1 MLSATSYLANGVH
14 TTHWWPALAGLERH
28 FGLRQRWCSSD
39 FTFFHPF
46 NTLGNQLCIRRWLGG
61 ARLRLENARFTPQP
75 RDVNAIEQLRTA
87 REATTID
94 FAAIDAPA
102 ANARNLAQLIAGH
115 ARTADCS

>member
-1 MLSATSYLANGVH
+1 MGVGH
-14 TTHWWPALAGLERH
+14 HYYP
-28 FGLRQRWCSSD
+28 LRRSI
-39 FTFFHPF
+39 
-46 NTLGNQLCIRRWLGG
+46 L
-61 ARLRLENARFTPQP
+61 QP

-94 FAAIDAPA
+94 SCGYHAPA

>member
-1 MLSATSYLANGVH
+1 MQIAIFKQPWRIKVKGTLPDGSWTPLLS
-14 TTHWWPALAGLERH
+14 
-28 FGLRQRWCSSD
+28 LRRS
-39 FTFFHPF
+39 
-46 NTLGNQLCIRRWLGG
+46 I
-61 ARLRLENARFTPQP
+61 PQP

-94 FAAIDAPA
+94 SCGYHAPA